1 VSPPDAAVVH
11 PDAPHPPPPP
21 PPPPPLHAYGEACT
35 DGGQC
40 QSGLCVGQTG
50 GSYICSRYCTL
61 AVAND
66 CRTEHAFC
74 VPIGGN
80 DNACYGMIDTGFDQD
95 DAVMQIGD
103 SITRGLTP
111 LGDADL
117 FEVQLNQ
124 LGMARFTVTPQ
135 PSIDVKLEAYGV
147 LGDPIGFA
155 NDVGPGMAE
164 LLQTDVQQIGT
175 HMFMVVRNVGSSTGN
190 YTLTVQHL

>member
-1 VSPPDAAVVH
+1 MDRSLLLLRPAVDEGHMLLRWISISSLALLAACPGQDDSQVSPPDAAVVH

-74 VPIGGN
+74 VPIGGS

-111 LGDADL
+111 LGW
-117 FEVQLNQ
+117 
-124 LGMARFTVTPQ
+124 
-135 PSIDVKLEAYGV
+135 
-147 LGDPIGFA
+147 DPRINCTKEPTA
-155 NDVGPGMAE
+155 
-164 LLQTDVQQIGT
+164 
-175 HMFMVVRNVGSSTGN
+175 
-190 YTLTVQHL
+190 